1 MMIKTFR
8 FALVLLCLF
17 LSTAIAQ
24 AWQGKVVRVIDGDTV
39 IVLNIDNQQTKIRLY
54 GIDAPEKKQAFGTKA
69 KQFLSSLIFGKVVD
83 VVDLGNDMYGRT
95 VGKIYLDS
103 QYINLRM
110 VECGYSWHYRRY
122 APKDSELSLA
132 QDRARQQHLGLWA
145 DPTVVAPW
153 NYRKKKK

>member
-132 QDRARQQHLGLWA
+132 QDHAKQQQLGLWS
-145 DPTVVAPW
+145 DPKVVAPW
-153 NYRKKKK
+153 DYRHKK